1 MDLPLTALPWTGVLT
16 SVMALMLF
24 TLSLRVL
31 LLRVR
36 LRQPLG
42 DGGHAV
48 LQRAVR
54 VQANFAEHVPLALLL
69 FLLLEWHGL
78 PPAALQAYAALLV
91 LARVVHAVGVSQ
103 TQERLAWRVIGTVLT
118 LLLLS
123 GGAVLLLVQLVQ
135 QAPP

>member
-1 MDLPLTALPWTGVLT
+1 MPVAPPPPWTALLVSL
-16 SVMALMLF
+16 MALLLF

-48 LQRAVR
+48 LQRAMR
-54 VQANFAEHVPLALLL
+54 VQANFAEHVPMALLL
-69 FLLLEWHGL
+69 FLLLEWQGL
-78 PPAALQAYAALLV
+78 PAVVLQAYATLLV
-91 LARVVHAVGVSQ
+91 LARVVHAIGVSQ
-103 TQERLAWRVIGTVLT
+103 PQERLRWRVLGTVVT

-123 GGAVLLLVQLVQ
+123 GGAALLLVQLVQ
-135 QAPP
+135 RAWG

>member
-1 MDLPLTALPWTGVLT
+1 MPLPLTALLA
-16 SVMALMLF
+16 SLMALMLF

-54 VQANFAEHVPLALLL
+54 VQANFAEHVPIALVL

-78 PPAALQAYAALLV
+78 PPPGLQVYAALLV
-91 LARVVHAVGVSQ
+91 LARVVHAVGLSQ
-103 TQERLAWRVIGTVLT
+103 PQEPLVWRVIGTVIT

-123 GGAVLLLVQLVQ
+123 GGAALLLVQL
-135 QAPP
+135 ARA

>member
-1 MDLPLTALPWTGVLT
+1 MTALPWTTLLT

-69 FLLLEWHGL
+69 CLLLEWHGL
-78 PPAALQAYAALLV
+78 PLAVLQAYAALLV
-91 LARVVHAVGVSQ
+91 LARLVHAAGVSQ
-103 TQERLAWRVIGTVLT
+103 PQEHLRWRVIGTVLT

-123 GGAVLLLVQLVQ
+123 GGAALLLVRVLLPLVR
-135 QAPP
+135 

>member
-1 MDLPLTALPWTGVLT
+1 MPLPLPALPWTALLA
-16 SVMALMLF
+16 SSMALMLF
-24 TLSLRVL
+24 ALSLRVL

-54 VQANFAEHVPLALLL
+54 VQANFAEHVPLALVL

-78 PPAALQAYAALLV
+78 PAVALQAYAALLL
-91 LARVVHAVGVSQ
+91 LARMVHAIGVSQ
-103 TQERLAWRVIGTVLT
+103 PQECLAWRVVGTGVT

-123 GGAVLLLVQLVQ
+123 GGAVMLLVLV
-135 QAPP
+135 ARP